1 MTDYTFL
8 EDIDTPEAL
17 AWAEKWS
24 GESVDKLKSPA
35 KDALEA
41 RLLAA
46 LDTDD
51 RIAYVS
57 RRGEKLY
64 NFWRDAE
71 HPRGVWRTTTLE
83 SYESAQPEWEVL
95 IDVDALAE
103 AEGENWVWK
112 GAAVRSPER
121 DLALIKLS
129 RGGADAT
136 VIREFDLETATFVTD
151 SPFTLPEAK
160 SNVTWIDADTLLVG
174 TDTGEGSLT
183 DSGYPARAVKWKR
196 GTPIEQAEVF
206 FEGSRQDVATHAW
219 RDSTPGFARIF
230 ASRSLDFYNSE
241 TYLETAD
248 GLIKLD
254 VPTDCDV
261 IVKNQWIFVN
271 PRTDYEGV
279 PAGALVVM
287 ELDRFLAGKRD
298 FAAVFTPTAST
309 SLQGLATTKNFLV
322 LTLLNNVSTE
332 IVTVPLDNPTS
343 EHTNL
348 ELPAHATAHVVATS
362 SLDGD
367 EIWVQAASF
376 TEAPT
381 LYRAELPG
389 SLSAIKK
396 APLQF
401 EHAGQETRQH
411 WATSADGTKIPYFIT
426 GNFHNGKQ
434 NTLVHA
440 YGGFEVSLTPSH
452 SPTRGIAWLEKG
464 YYFVEANLRGGGEFG
479 PEWHSQATKLNRM
492 KVWEDHRAVL
502 EDLVERG
509 YATPQQIAIR
519 GGSNGGL
526 LTSGALTQYPE
537 CFGAAVVQV
546 PLADMLRY
554 HTWSAGASWM
564 AEYGNPDN
572 PEERAVI
579 EKYSPVQRV
588 ENVDKRVYPPAL
600 VTTST
605 RDDRVHPAHARLFAQ
620 ALLDAGQ
627 AVDYYENIEGG
638 HAGAADN
645 KQSAFME
652 SLIYTWIENTLAE
665 KGSI

>member
-8 EDIDTPEAL
+8 EEIDTPEAL
-17 AWAEKWS
+17 AWAKKWS
-24 GESVDKLKSPA
+24 GESVEKLKSPA

-64 NFWRDAE
+64 NFWRDAQ

-83 SYESAQPEWEVL
+83 SYYTAQPKWDVL

-103 AEGENWVWK
+103 AEGENWVWQ
-112 GAAVRSPER
+112 GAVVRSPER
-121 DLALIKLS
+121 DLALVKLS

-136 VIREFDLETATFVTD
+136 VIREFDLVSRTFVE
-151 SPFTLPEAK
+151 SEPFELPEAK
-160 SNVTWIDADTLLVG
+160 SSVTWIDADTLLVG

-196 GTPIEQAEVF
+196 GTAIEQAEIF
-206 FEGSRQDVATHAW
+206 FEGDRQDVATHAW
-219 RDSTPGFARIF
+219 RDSTPGFERIF

-248 GLIKLD
+248 GLVLLD

-261 IVKNQWIFVN
+261 IVKNQWLFIN
-271 PRTDYEGV
+271 PRTDYAGIQAGGLGV
-279 PAGALVVM
+279 L
-287 ELDRFLAGKRD
+287 ELDAFLQGARD
-298 FAAVFTPTAST
+298 FKQVFEPSAST

-322 LTLLNNVSTE
+322 LTLLNNVSTD
-332 IVTVPLDNPTS
+332 IITVPLADPVAEPTRM
-343 EHTNL
+343 
-348 ELPAHATAHVVATS
+348 ELPDHVTAHVVATS
-362 SLDGD
+362 PLDGD

-376 TEAPT
+376 TQAPS
-381 LYRAELPG
+381 LLRAELPG
-389 SLSAIKK
+389 EFEEVKH

-401 EHAGQETRQH
+401 DNAGQETRQH

-426 GNFHNGKQ
+426 GRFTDALEPRK
-434 NTLVHA
+434 TLVHA

-479 PEWHSQATKLNRM
+479 PQWHSQATKLNRM
-492 KVWEDHRAVL
+492 KVWEDHYAVL
-502 EDLVERG
+502 QDLVARG
-509 YATPQQIAIR
+509 YAKPEQIAIR

-537 CFGAAVVQV
+537 SFGAAVVQV
-546 PLADMLRY
+546 PLTDMLRY

-564 AEYGNPDN
+564 AEYGNPDD
-572 PEERAVI
+572 PAERAVL
-579 EKYSPVQRV
+579 EKYSPLHNV
-588 ENVDKRVYPPAL
+588 EKRPYPPAL

-620 ALLDAGQ
+620 ALRDAGQ
-627 AVDYYENIEGG
+627 PVDYYENTEGG
-638 HAGAADN
+638 HAGASDN
-645 KQSAFME
+645 KQVAFME
-652 SLIYTWIENTLAE
+652 ALIYTWIDAALDAE
-665 KGSI
+665 GNI